1 MSIGRTLTLLY
12 GIVCYAIFL
21 ATFVY
26 AIGFVGNLFV
36 PKGIDS
42 QPQTPFGLALLV
54 DLVLLTIF
62 AVQHSVMARPAFKK
76 WWTRI
81 VPEAMERS
89 TYTLFASLALLNLFV
104 FWEPLGGTI
113 WQVENP
119 ALATVLQMASLLGWG
134 LVLLSTFLINHFDLF
149 GLRQVWLHFRNKPYT
164 PVRFA
169 TPGPYK
175 FVRHPLSLGFICAF
189 WFTPTM
195 TVTHLLFA
203 VVTTVYILVAI
214 QLEEHDLITALGE
227 DYRAY
232 RNRVPMLLPV
242 GKSQPKPVDRAVD

>member
-175 FVRHPLSLGFICAF
+175 FVRHPLYLGFICAF